1 MPARLAI
8 DIGGTFTDVA
18 LETGQHLVA
27 TKVLTTH
34 AAPERGVLDGVAKV
48 LDMASVAPSAVR
60 LVIHGTTLATN
71 AIIERK
77 GARTALIVTEG
88 HRDALE
94 MAHENRFEQ
103 YDISVDRPP
112 PLVPRRLRL
121 PVRERV
127 DRHGRVLI
135 PLDEDTVHA
144 LLPVLDEHGVE
155 SVAVGLI
162 HGYANPAHEQRI
174 GEILAAERPDLA
186 VTLASAVCPEV
197 REYERLST
205 ACANA
210 YVQPL
215 MARYLTGL
223 AASLRKRGF
232 ACPFF
237 LMTSGGGLTTLDTA
251 VMAPI
256 RLVESGPA
264 GGAILAS
271 HLARTLDLGDVLS
284 FDMGGTTA
292 KLCMIDG
299 GEPLHSRTFEVARS
313 YRFKQGSGLPV
324 RIPVI
329 EMVEIGAGGGSIAG
343 VDDMDRIHVGPESA
357 GSEPGPAA
365 YGRGGEDPTV
375 TDADVVLGR
384 IDPELFAGGAIGL
397 DRGRAEAVIE
407 GRVGTKLGLDA
418 RVAALGVSEM
428 VDENM
433 SNAARTHAIEWG
445 KGLGGRTVIAF
456 GGSAPI
462 HVARLADKLELD
474 RFLVPGDAGVGS
486 AVGFLLA
493 PISYEVVRS
502 RYMRLSRYDSGQ
514 VREVLEGMRGEAEA
528 VVGEGAPG
536 AATTERAHAY
546 MRYVGQ
552 GHEIGVELPIEVV
565 RGGEGGR
572 SEVNSE
578 VDSEAKSEEDSAAV
592 TALKAAFDRAYEAVY
607 GRTIPGLDIEV
618 LSWTLAVSAPA
629 RATAYSAEPA
639 NAAAARPASPQAPSP
654 PPTAWTRLFEG
665 TDEGLVRAALHLRP
679 DLAIGHHVTG
689 PALIAEEQ
697 TTTVVPDGWHA
708 TVLPGGHL
716 LAERH
721 APVEA
726 PTAVSALQD
735 QIMWSRLLSVVE
747 EQARTLVRTAFSTP
761 VREAGDLS
769 AGVFDL
775 SGRMLAQAVTGTPG
789 HVNAMAA
796 SVGFFLRDHPIETLA
811 EGDVLVTNDPWEG
824 TGHLNDF
831 TVVTPTFLD
840 GRPVAL
846 FAATSHIADVGGRG
860 FGADAN
866 QVFEEGIRIPIGHL
880 IRAGRVDETLMRM
893 VRANVREPDV
903 AQGDLYSLAACNRT
917 GGERL
922 IAMMKEFGLDS
933 LDGLAEMIL
942 TASRRAMLERI
953 RALRPG
959 TYRHSMTID
968 GYDRDLELV
977 CALTVS
983 HDGIHIDFTGTSPM
997 SPYGINVP
1005 ETYTRAYG
1013 SFGVRCVVGSEV
1025 PNNAGSLGTIEVT
1038 APSGSLLNAP
1048 PPAAV
1053 SARHS
1058 IGQMLPD
1065 VVLGCL
1071 GQAMPPGSVPAEG
1084 ASCLWNPVFMG
1095 GPGLTGGYPYGDS
1108 EPFVVNPFH
1117 TGGTGAR
1124 PGKDG
1129 LSATSFPSGV
1139 RSTPIE
1145 ITETVA
1151 PLIFWRK
1158 EYIADSGGPGEYRGG
1173 LGQIMEVSHADGAP
1187 FAVSK
1192 MFERVRNA
1200 ARGGGGGGGG
1210 AWGRVYVRGAGE
1222 LRVKGREVVPPG
1234 HRLVLETPG
1243 GGGLGN
1249 PRDRNPER
1257 VREDVLDQYVT
1268 VEGAAHDNNSPDAWT
1283 GSGDAAA
1290 G

>member
-1 MPARLAI
+1 MTDDARLAV

-18 LETGQHLVA
+18 LEVGDRLVT

-34 AAPERGVLDGVAKV
+34 AAPDRGVLQGVRAV
-48 LDMASVAPSAVR
+48 LETAAVSPSAVR

-71 AIIERK
+71 AVIERK
-77 GARTALIVTEG
+77 GARTALITTSG

-103 YDISVDRPP
+103 YDVGVDRPL
-112 PLVPRRLRL
+112 PLVPRHLRL
-121 PVRERV
+121 AVQERV
-127 DRHGRVLI
+127 DARGQVLV
-135 PLDEDTVHA
+135 PLDQGSVRATLA
-144 LLPVLDEHGVE
+144 TLDEHDVE
-155 SVAVGLI
+155 SVAIALI
-162 HGYANPAHEQRI
+162 HGYANAAHERRI
-174 GEILAAERPDLA
+174 AEILATERPDLA
-186 VTLASAVCPEV
+186 VTLASDVCPEI
-197 REYERLST
+197 REYERTST
-205 ACANA
+205 ACVNA
-210 YVQPL
+210 YIRPL
-215 MARYLTGL
+215 MARYLTDL
-223 AASLRKRGF
+223 AASLRESGLR
-232 ACPFF
+232 CPLL
-237 LMTSGGGLTTLDTA
+237 LMTSGGGLTTLETA
-251 VMAPI
+251 VAAPV

-271 HLARTLDLGDVLS
+271 HLARELDLGDVLS

-292 KLCMIDG
+292 KLCVIDG

-329 EMVEIGAGGGSIAG
+329 EMVEIGAGGGSMAG
-343 VDDMDRIHVGPESA
+343 VDDLGRIHVGPESA

-365 YGRGGEDPTV
+365 YARGGCDATV

-384 IDPELFAGGAIGL
+384 IDPELFAGGAIAL
-397 DRGRAEAVIE
+397 DRSRAERAIADGVGAKLAIE
-407 GRVGTKLGLDA
+407 TP
-418 RVAALGVSEM
+418 VAALGVSEM

-433 SNAARTHAIEWG
+433 ANAARTHAIEWG
-445 KGLGGRTVIAF
+445 KGLGGRTLIAF

-462 HVARLADKLELD
+462 HAARLADKLELD

-502 RYMRLSRYDSGQ
+502 RYMRLSAFDPGLACD
-514 VREVLEGMRGEAEA
+514 VLSAMRTEAAA
-528 VVGEGAPG
+528 VVALGAPEV
-536 AATTERAHAY
+536 ATAERAHAY

-552 GHEIGVELPIEVV
+552 GHEIGVALPEAVVQGRANAAAEL
-565 RGGEGGR
+565 R
-572 SEVNSE
+572 
-578 VDSEAKSEEDSAAV
+578 K
-592 TALKAAFDRAYEAVY
+592 AFDRGYETVY
-607 GRTIPGLDIEV
+607 GRTIPGLDVEV
-618 LSWTLAVSAPA
+618 LSWTLVVSASA
-629 RATAYSAEPA
+629 RG
-639 NAAAARPASPQAPSP
+639 PASGSTLPQGTRPNGSRSNPAAPSGWCDLVTGTP
-654 PPTAWTRLFEG
+654 EG
-665 TDEGLVRAALHLRP
+665 RVRAAVHRRQALR
-679 DLAIGHHVTG
+679 AGTVVAG
-689 PALIAEEQ
+689 PALIAETQ
-697 TTTVVPDGWHA
+697 TTTVVPHGWEA
-708 TVLPGGHL
+708 QVLEGDHL
-716 LAERH
+716 LVARSGRETDAR
-721 APVEA
+721 ARQA
-726 PTAVSALQD
+726 GRTGFSALQD

-775 SGRMLAQAVTGTPG
+775 KGRMLAQAVTGTPG

-796 SVGFFLRDHPIETLA
+796 SVGCFLRDHPVETLR

-831 TVVTPTFLD
+831 TVVTPAFLR
-840 GRPVAL
+840 GNLVAL

-866 QVFEEGIRIPIGHL
+866 QVFEEGIRIPVGYM
-880 IRAGRVDETLMRM
+880 IRAGRLDDTLMRM

-903 AQGDLYSLAACNRT
+903 AQGDLYSLAACNET
-917 GGERL
+917 GCERL
-922 IAMMKEFGLDS
+922 AAMMTEFGLDS
-933 LDGLAEMIL
+933 LDDLAEKIIS
-942 TASRRAMLERI
+942 ASRRAMLERI

-959 TYRHSMTID
+959 TYRHRMTID

-977 CALTVS
+977 CRLAVS
-983 HDGIHIDFTGTSPM
+983 LGGIEIDFDGTSEQ

-1005 ETYTRAYG
+1005 VTYTRAYA

-1025 PNNAGSLGTIEVT
+1025 PNNAGSLSAIKVT
-1038 APSGSLLNAP
+1038 APVGCLLNAP

-1053 SARHS
+1053 SARHAV
-1058 IGQMLPD
+1058 GQMLPD
-1065 VVLGCL
+1065 LVLGCL
-1071 GQAMPPGSVPAEG
+1071 GQAMPPSSVPAEG
-1084 ASCLWNPVFMG
+1084 ASCLWNPVIMG
-1095 GPGLTGGYPYGDS
+1095 GPGLASAYGYGDAD
-1108 EPFVVNPFH
+1108 PFVVNPFH

-1129 LSATSFPSGV
+1129 LSATAFPSGV

-1158 EYIADSGGPGEYRGG
+1158 EYIRDSGGPGQHRGG
-1173 LGQIMEVSHADGAP
+1173 LGQVMEISHAAGAA

-1200 ARGGGGGGGG
+1200 ARGREGGGPG
-1210 AWGRVYVRGAGE
+1210 AKGRVYVAGASE

-1234 HRLVLETPG
+1234 RRIVLETPG
-1243 GGGLGN
+1243 GGGLGD
-1249 PRDRNPER
+1249 PRRRDREK
-1257 VREDVLDQYVT
+1257 VREDVLNGLVSP
-1268 VEGAAHDNNSPDAWT
+1268 GAASRDY
-1283 GSGDAAA
+1283 GVE
-1290 G
+1290 